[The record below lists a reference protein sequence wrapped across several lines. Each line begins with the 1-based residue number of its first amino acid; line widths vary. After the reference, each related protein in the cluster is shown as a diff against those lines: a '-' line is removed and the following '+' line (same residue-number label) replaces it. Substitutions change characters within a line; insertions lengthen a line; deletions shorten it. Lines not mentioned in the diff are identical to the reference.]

1 MCLESNAAAVHTYF
15 WLLVTE
21 TRLLGSWLACR
32 CAPLLWL
39 CSAGAKYTQTL
50 NDSEYEI
57 GGICGVDT
65 TDLYI
70 KL

>member
-21 TRLLGSWLACR
+21 TRLLGSWLVCR
-32 CAPLLWL
+32 CAPLLRL
-39 CSAGAKYTQTL
+39 CSAGAMCTELL
-50 NDSEYEI
+50 NDADYEI

-65 TDLYI
+65 TDFYI
-70 KL
+70 SL